1 MSVSLEALAMAG
13 VNYLESSMDI
23 EEWQRQD
30 LAPPPPHLL
39 AHEEEEEE
47 NYQKKKNNEDD
58 VITILLYH
66 VKEYLI
72 TNIERTTRLVWWIGK
87 SFMRAIL
94 WCWSHKDGFYK
105 QM

>member
-1 MSVSLEALAMAG
+1 M
-13 VNYLESSMDI
+13 NYIESGMDI
-23 EEWQRQD
+23 EEWQRHN
-30 LAPPPPHLL
+30 LASPPPHLV

-47 NYQKKKNNEDD
+47 NYQKKNNEDD
-58 VITILLYH
+58 LITILFYH
-66 VKEYLI
+66 VKEYP
-72 TNIERTTRLVWWIGK
+72 IGR